1 MIVSRSSGWLSR
13 HGKPLL
19 RSYECHSASLSSA
32 CGAPISQPLV
42 RPRHHYTYTIQAE
55 QGRVSRRGRRSANRH
70 DYNYPFVYA
79 TRAWC
84 FLLFSSISFYCLSVL
99 LLPLGR
105 RLIDF
110 FSFLRS
116 SPLINVSSSTF
127 LAQRL
132 IISSVLLRLIH
143 RLFRTLPLF
152 ALLSFAPLA
161 NPRFIY
167 VRFHKLPTFEWD
179 QRCAYF
185 GTRRFEV
192 WVKNKM
198 RKRSKPVL

>member
-42 RPRHHYTYTIQAE
+42 RPRHRYTYTIQGE
-55 QGRVSRRGRRSANRH
+55 QGRVTWRGRRSTNRH

-79 TRAWC
+79 TRACC
-84 FLLFSSISFYCLSVL
+84 FLLFSSISFYRLSVL

-132 IISSVLLRLIH
+132 TTCSVLLRLIH
-143 RLFRTLPLF
+143 RPFRTLSLF
-152 ALLSFAPLA
+152 TLLFSTLLA
-161 NPRFIY
+161 NPPLY
-167 VRFHKLPTFEWD
+167 TF
-179 QRCAYF
+179 
-185 GTRRFEV
+185 
-192 WVKNKM
+192 
-198 RKRSKPVL
+198 P

>member
-42 RPRHHYTYTIQAE
+42 RPRHHYTYTIQVE
-55 QGRVSRRGRRSANRH
+55 QGRVTWRGRRSANRH

-79 TRAWC
+79 TGAWC
-84 FLLFSSISFYCLSVL
+84 LLLFSSISFYRLSVL

-132 IISSVLLRLIH
+132 TTCSVLLRLIH
-143 RLFRTLPLF
+143 RLFRTLFLF
-152 ALLSFAPLA
+152 TLLFYTLLA
-161 NPRFIY
+161 SSFIY
-167 VRFHKLPTFEWD
+167 VSINHRTF
-179 QRCAYF
+179 AYSRVRSTLHVF
-185 GTRRFEV
+185 WNPLFE
-192 WVKNKM
+192 
-198 RKRSKPVL
+198 